1 LAIWW
6 VPSLP
11 DSYLR
16 QAVGLAGWLL
26 LCAAA
31 AAGGG
36 FASANAGEF
45 YQLLVRPSWAPPAWV
60 FGPVWTVLYA
70 LMAIAAWLVWRTRGF
85 RGAALAL
92 GLFVTQLVVNALWT
106 WLFFTWRQGALAF
119 VEIIL
124 LWMLIVATIVAF
136 SCFSRIAAVLLLP
149 YIAWVSLACA
159 LTYSTWQMNPGV
171 LG

>member
-1 LAIWW
+1 MATRT
-6 VPSLP
+6 VPSMPNSLP
-11 DSYLR
+11 K
-16 QAVGLAGWLL
+16 QAAGLAGWLL

-31 AAGGG
+31 AAAGG

-60 FGPVWTVLYA
+60 FGPVWTVLYT
-70 LMAIAAWLVWRTRGF
+70 LMAVAAWLVWRSHGF
-85 RGAALAL
+85 RGAPLAL
-92 GLFVTQLVVNALWT
+92 GLFVMQLVVNAVWT

-119 VEIIL
+119 AEIL
-124 LWMLIVATIVAF
+124 LLWVLILATIVAF
-136 SCFSRIAAVLLLP
+136 YRFNRVAALLLVP

>member
-1 LAIWW
+1 M
-6 VPSLP
+6 P
-11 DSYLR
+11 DSYPR
-16 QAVGLAGWLL
+16 QAAGLGGWLL
-26 LCAAA
+26 LCAAV

-60 FGPVWTVLYA
+60 FGPVWTVLYT

-85 RGAALAL
+85 RSAALAL
-92 GLFVTQLVVNALWT
+92 GLFVVQLVVNALWT

-124 LWMLIVATIVAF
+124 LWVLIVATIVAF
-136 SCFSRIAAVLLLP
+136 SRISRIAAVLLLP